1 MHDRLTITDCLPRL
15 HVKLSADII
24 VQRPDRRQVLPSH
37 KIWRRVSTPQAVSP
51 TTHRSHHP
59 FAATTRKRLQ
69 SRSRFLPNAR
79 NLWPGVHSSSNLRGM
94 AYACS
99 YFAEFH
105 HSSPRRPSRLHL
117 CQRHFLGVPSR
128 QFPVPQLSPLVKRPP
143 TRNHLSSKRT
153 PGSGNFNRLPTQ
165 ISLSVLSLKNQLSMS
180 PTSAA
185 SPSLTAVSSV
195 SPKGFKRCPRW
206 TLSCHSSLVIALD
219 QSSPAATPHDK
230 NINALLWNQAQLNID
245 PAGGLRTWYPYPS
258 HEPLQALLSAYW
270 ERINA
275 DATTP
280 TWLDRA
286 INLWVAT
293 NRGQSYAD
301 LELIQAVSLL
311 ELLSWTILV
320 KTTETISNSAFND
333 KKKNPLSDS
342 IARTL
347 RHMGVSASIP
357 PEIRPLI
364 SKLSIDSDSP
374 QSDIGALVIVKLRN
388 SFVHPSDKNL
398 SAIQEIDSNQVHE
411 TLSLALHYAELMIL
425 WIVGY
430 RGPYLDRL
438 DSSTTRTPPWTSPA

>member
-1 MHDRLTITDCLPRL
+1 LYNGPIDAKYSQVTKSGDGSAHLKLYPQPHIEVTIHSPQQQGNVFNLGRDFFPTLEICGQAFTAHRISGEWLMPART
-15 HVKLSADII
+15 SQSFII
-24 VQRPDRRQVLPSH
+24 
-37 KIWRRVSTPQAVSP
+37 
-51 TTHRSHHP
+51 
-59 FAATTRKRLQ
+59 
-69 SRSRFLPNAR
+69 
-79 NLWPGVHSSSNLRGM
+79 
-94 AYACS
+94 
-99 YFAEFH
+99 
-105 HSSPRRPSRLHL
+105 
-117 CQRHFLGVPSR
+117 
-128 QFPVPQLSPLVKRPP
+128 RPP
-143 TRNHLSSKRT
+143 VDPPDYTCVSVTSLVFLVVNFPFLNCP
-153 PGSGNFNRLPTQ
+153 PGQEAANAKPFVLQADTWIWEFQPAPDANQSFSAQSEKPTFDVTYFCRL
-165 ISLSVLSLKNQLSMS
+165 SLSDGSEFRLSEGLQAMSAMDTLLSFVAGHRIGS
-180 PTSAA
+180 I
-185 SPSLTAVSSV
+185 V
-195 SPKGFKRCPRW
+195 
-206 TLSCHSSLVIALD
+206 
-219 QSSPAATPHDK
+219 PAATPHDK